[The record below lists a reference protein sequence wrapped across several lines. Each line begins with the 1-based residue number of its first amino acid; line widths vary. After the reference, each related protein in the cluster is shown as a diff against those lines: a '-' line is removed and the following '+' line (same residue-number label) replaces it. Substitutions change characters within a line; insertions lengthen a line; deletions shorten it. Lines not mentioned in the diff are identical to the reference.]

1 MKPVAEVLAGAP
13 SAMKS
18 AAHEAGDHKI
28 PHLNPSPFGQR
39 PACGTKGAAA
49 SGAEFGFFAEA
60 FAWLTVGGTAFL
72 AGALTTTLGTA
83 KAVVDAFVA
92 GAFFAGMEAL
102 FGVEVLVAAKALAG
116 VADFVV
122 LLGGL
127 FLATTAGLG
136 FAGAA
141 FFAAAPLLAFEGDAL
156 VA

>member
-1 MKPVAEVLAGAP
+1 MRNNSVSEGKLF
-13 SAMKS
+13 S
-18 AAHEAGDHKI
+18 DR
-28 PHLNPSPFGQR
+28 SPFVFGGFFGVFG
-39 PACGTKGAAA
+39 AGAAA
-49 SGAEFGFFAEA
+49 SGVEFDFFAEV
-60 FAWLTVGGTAFL
+60 FAWLIVGGTAFL
-72 AGALTTTLGTA
+72 AGALTTLGTA
-83 KAVVDAFVA
+83 TAVVDAFVA

-116 VADFVV
+116 GAAVFVV

-141 FFAAAPLLAFEGDAL
+141 FFAAAPLLAFEVVAL

>member
-1 MKPVAEVLAGAP
+1 MRNSSVSEGKLF
-13 SAMKS
+13 S
-18 AAHEAGDHKI
+18 DR
-28 PHLNPSPFGQR
+28 SPFVFGGFFG
-39 PACGTKGAAA
+39 AFGAGAAA
-49 SGAEFGFFAEA
+49 SGAEFGFFAEV

-72 AGALTTTLGTA
+72 AGALTTLGTA
-83 KAVVDAFVA
+83 TAVVDAFVA

-116 VADFVV
+116 VADFVI

-141 FFAAAPLLAFEGDAL
+141 FFAAAPLLAFEVDAL
-156 VA
+156 VARVAIKSLQ

>member
-1 MKPVAEVLAGAP
+1 MRNS
-13 SAMKS
+13 SASEGKLFS
-18 AAHEAGDHKI
+18 DR
-28 PHLNPSPFGQR
+28 SPFVFGGFFGVFG
-39 PACGTKGAAA
+39 AGAAA

>member
-1 MKPVAEVLAGAP
+1 MRNSSASEGKLFSDRSPFVFGGFFGVFGAGA
-13 SAMKS
+13 
-18 AAHEAGDHKI
+18 
-28 PHLNPSPFGQR
+28 
-39 PACGTKGAAA
+39 TA
-49 SGAEFGFFAEA
+49 SGAEFGFFAEV
-60 FAWLTVGGTAFL
+60 FAWLTEGGTAFL
-72 AGALTTTLGTA
+72 AGALTATLGTA
-83 KAVVDAFVA
+83 TAVVDAFVA

-141 FFAAAPLLAFEGDAL
+141 FFAAAPLLAFEVDAL

>member
-1 MKPVAEVLAGAP
+1 MRNSSVSEGKLF
-13 SAMKS
+13 S
-18 AAHEAGDHKI
+18 DR
-28 PHLNPSPFGQR
+28 SPFVFGGFFGVFG
-39 PACGTKGAAA
+39 AGAAA
-49 SGAEFGFFAEA
+49 SGAEFGFFAEV
-60 FAWLTVGGTAFL
+60 FTWLTAGGTAFL

-83 KAVVDAFVA
+83 TTVVDAFVA

-127 FLATTAGLG
+127 FLATMAGLG
-136 FAGAA
+136 FAGTA
-141 FFAAAPLLAFEGDAL
+141 FFAATPLLAFEVDAL